1 MKLRN
6 DYLLTP
12 MGEDYVLVPI
22 GQAAEK
28 FHGIAKLNETAAFI
42 VRQLQTENDADKIV
56 DAMAAEYEGTREQ
69 IAAGVEKTLEQLRSI
84 GALCE

>member
-12 MGEDYVLVPI
+12 MGEDYVLVPV
-22 GQAAEK
+22 GKAANE
-28 FHGIAKLNETAAFI
+28 FHGIAKLNETAVFI
-42 VRQLQTENDADKIV
+42 VRQLQRETSADAIV
-56 DAMAAEYEGTREQ
+56 DAMAAEYDGTREQ
-69 IAAGVEKTLEQLRSI
+69 IAAGVEKTLAELRKM

>member
-1 MKLRN
+1 MKLQN

-42 VRQLQTENDADKIV
+42 VRQLQSETDEEKLV
-56 DAMAAEYEGTREQ
+56 DAVMETYEGTREQ